1 MDLKE
6 QEYILTIAKYQNI
19 TKAAEKLYVSQPTL
33 SIFLKNLEEKLG
45 MKLFQYIDKKMI
57 PTLVGELYIKKA
69 KELIFIQKQFY
80 HELSDLISG
89 CTGHIKIGMHV
100 RKTLYFIPKLLTDF
114 EKKHPNIEI
123 TLIEASSSELE
134 TLLLEGEVDFIL
146 TNKIIHLCDN
156 IEIIPIYTD
165 KLLIGISPE
174 KLDKNLNN
182 ENFTL
187 ELLKNNRLILQT
199 PSQMLRQISEEFL
212 SSIKFKPNKIFC
224 AQNIET
230 ACQLAAEGYGICFSL
245 QSYAR
250 FFSYPKP
257 LKFFEIKNQLT
268 NITLYI
274 AHRKNLY
281 ISSYMEDFIE
291 LIKLNF

>member
-1 MDLKE
+1 MELKE

-33 SIFLKNLEEKLG
+33 SIFLKNLEAKLDT
-45 MKLFQYIDKKMI
+45 KLFQYIDKKMI

-69 KELIFIQKQFY
+69 KELLFIQKQFY
-80 HELSDLISG
+80 HELSDLILG
-89 CTGHIKIGMHV
+89 YTGHIKIGMHI
-100 RKTLYFIPKLLTDF
+100 RKTLYFIPKLLTNF
-114 EKKHPNIEI
+114 EKKHPNIEV

-134 TLLLEGEVDFIL
+134 TLLLEGELDFIL

-156 IEIIPIYTD
+156 IKTIPLYTD
-165 KLLIGISPE
+165 KLLIGISPQ
-174 KLDKNLNN
+174 KLN
-182 ENFTL
+182 ENLDNKDFDL
-187 ELLKNNRLILQT
+187 KLLKNNRLILQ
-199 PSQMLRQISEEFL
+199 SSHQMMRQISEEFF
-212 SSIKFKPNKIFC
+212 SSIKFKPDKIFC
-224 AQNIET
+224 TQNIET

-257 LKFFEIKNQLT
+257 LKFFEIKSPIA
-268 NITLYI
+268 NIELYI

-281 ISSYMEDFIE
+281 ISNYMEDFIE

>member
-199 PSQMLRQISEEFL
+199 PS
-212 SSIKFKPNKIFC
+212 KC
-224 AQNIET
+224 
-230 ACQLAAEGYGICFSL
+230 
-245 QSYAR
+245 
-250 FFSYPKP
+250 
-257 LKFFEIKNQLT
+257 
-268 NITLYI
+268 
-274 AHRKNLY
+274 
-281 ISSYMEDFIE
+281 
-291 LIKLNF
+291 